1 MMYEKIKKYGK
12 KIYPSI
18 VFVGVGV
25 LILLSLCT
33 GWETDYSINRTISD
47 IKTDNTGARQGIK
60 YAREQLKQA
69 TESTARAEQAIA
81 TAKQTTG
88 QLQEGN
94 GQDAADIAE
103 CERIIRASRQSLKKA
118 SGVIADIDRTDQ
130 TGRTQKGDN

>member
-1 MMYEKIKKYGK
+1 MYEQIKKYGK

-25 LILLSLCT
+25 LIILSLCT
-33 GWETDYSINRTISD
+33 GGKNDYSISRTVSD
-47 IKTDNTGARQGIK
+47 IKADNTGARQDLR

-94 GQDAADIAE
+94 DQDHADIAE
-103 CERIIRASRQSLKKA
+103 CQRIISTSRQSLKKA
-118 SGVIADIDRTDQ
+118 SGVIADIDRT
-130 TGRTQKGDN
+130 N

>member
-1 MMYEKIKKYGK
+1 MYEKIKKYGK
-12 KIYPSI
+12 KIYPCI

-25 LILLSLCT
+25 LIILSLCT
-33 GWETDYSINRTISD
+33 GWETDHPISRTISD
-47 IKTDNTGARQGIK
+47 IKADNTSARQDIK

-94 GQDAADIAE
+94 DQDHADIAE
-103 CERIIRASRQSLKKA
+103 CQRIISTSRQSLKKA
-118 SGVIADIDRTDQ
+118 SGVIEDIDRT
-130 TGRTQKGDN
+130 N

>member
-12 KIYPSI
+12 KIYPYI
-18 VFVGVGV
+18 ACICVGV
-25 LILLSLCT
+25 LVTLGLCT
-33 GWETDYSINRTISD
+33 GGKDDYSISRTISD
-47 IKTDNTGARQGIK
+47 IKADNTGARQDIK

-94 GQDAADIAE
+94 DQDHADSAE
-103 CERIIRASRQSLKKA
+103 CERIISTSRQSLKKA
-118 SGVIADIDRTDQ
+118 SEVIADIDRTDQ
-130 TGRTQKGDN
+130 TGGTQKGDN